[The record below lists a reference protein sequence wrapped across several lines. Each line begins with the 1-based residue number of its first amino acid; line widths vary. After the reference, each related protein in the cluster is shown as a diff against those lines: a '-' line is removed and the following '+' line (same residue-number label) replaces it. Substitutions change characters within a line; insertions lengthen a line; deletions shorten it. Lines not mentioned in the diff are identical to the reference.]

1 MIKFLPKDKK
11 YKLFLTF
18 EEQRTLYILLEKLLL
33 DRYYNQ
39 IMRDLNLDHEGYFED
54 LKNILKKI

>member
-1 MIKFLPKDKK
+1 MIQFLSKNKK
-11 YKLFLTF
+11 HKLFLTV